1 MDLSEIIQLKIR
13 SDGPVSFHD
22 FMEMALYYPSLGYY
36 NSGKNKIGK
45 EGDFYTSPIVSSL
58 FGELIGKQIEEMW
71 TVLDKK
77 PFTIV
82 EYGAGTG
89 SLCND
94 ILCYLKNNP
103 TLYEQLSYCIIE
115 KGEALRKKQQSHL
128 PEKVSWHNSIREI
141 APVNGCVLSN
151 ELLDNFSVH
160 RVKME
165 KELMEIYVDYDNDF
179 LEILRPASPLL
190 KNYLNEQNIELP
202 SGYVT
207 EINLEAIEWI
217 KEISE
222 NLEKGFV
229 LTIDYGYAAEEF
241 YSPKRNSGTIVCYK
255 NHQVNTSFYTD
266 IGSQDITAHV
276 NFSALSHWGKKAGLE
291 RSGFTTQANFLRS
304 LGLMNYLR
312 NFELRDP
319 ENNRAAI
326 WQIQKLLMDMGTKF
340 KVLIQQR
347 NVKSLMLT
355 GIQFGMPL

>member
-347 NVKSLMLT
+347 NVKNLMLT

>member
-71 TVLDKK
+71 TGLDKK

-179 LEILRPASPLL
+179 LEIIRPASPLL

-276 NFSALSHWGKKAGLE
+276 NFSALSHWGQKAGLDC
-291 RSGFTTQANFLRS
+291 SGSTTQANFLRS

-340 KVLIQQR
+340 KVLIQQK

>member
-1 MDLSEIIQLKIR
+1 MDLSEIIQSRIKGE
-13 SDGPVSFHD
+13 GPVSFHD

-36 NSGKNKIGK
+36 NSGKSKIGK
-45 EGDFYTSPIVSSL
+45 EGDFYTSPIVSTL

-71 TVLDKK
+71 MALDKK
-77 PFTIV
+77 PSTIV

-89 SLCND
+89 SLCAD
-94 ILCYLKNNP
+94 ILRCLQNNP
-103 TLYEQLSYCIIE
+103 TLYEQLSYCIVE
-115 KGEALRKKQQSHL
+115 KGEALRKKQQSRL
-128 PEKVSWHNSIREI
+128 PEKVSWYNSISEI
-141 APVNGCVLSN
+141 GPVNGCVLSN
-151 ELLDNFSVH
+151 ELLDNFAVH

-165 KELMEIYVDYDNDF
+165 KELMEIYVDYNNGF
-179 LEILRPASPLL
+179 CEVLRPASREL
-190 KNYLNEQNIELP
+190 KNYLNEQHIELP
-202 SGYVT
+202 YGYVT

-222 NLEKGFV
+222 SLEKGFV
-229 LTIDYGYAAEEF
+229 LTIDYGYAAEEL
-241 YSPKRNSGTIVCYK
+241 YNPKRNTGTIVCYK

-291 RSGFTTQANFLRS
+291 CSGFTTQANFLRS

-312 NFELRDP
+312 NFELRDQ

-340 KVLIQQR
+340 KVLIQQK

>member
-1 MDLSEIIQLKIR
+1 MDLSEIIQLKIK

-36 NSGKNKIGK
+36 NSGKSKIGK

-115 KGEALRKKQQSHL
+115 KSEALRKKQQSHL
-128 PEKVSWHNSIREI
+128 PKKVSWHNSIREI
-141 APVNGCVLSN
+141 APMNGCVLSN
-151 ELLDNFSVH
+151 ELLDNFAVH

-179 LEILRPASPLL
+179 LEILRPASQQL

-229 LTIDYGYAAEEF
+229 LTIDYGYAGEEF
-241 YSPKRNSGTIVCYK
+241 YDPKRNSGTIVCYK

-266 IGSQDITAHV
+266 IGNQDITAHV

-291 RSGFTTQANFLRS
+291 CSGFTTQANFLRS
-304 LGLMNYLR
+304 LGLMNSLR

-340 KVLIQQR
+340 KVLIQQK
-347 NVKSLMLT
+347 NLKSLLLT
-355 GIQFGMPL
+355 GSQFGMPL

>member
-1 MDLSEIIQLKIR
+1 MDLSEIIQLKIK

-36 NSGKNKIGK
+36 NSGKSKIGT

-94 ILCYLKNNP
+94 ILYYLKNNP
-103 TLYEQLSYCIIE
+103 TLYEHLSYCIVE

-128 PEKVSWHNSIREI
+128 PEKVSWHNSICEI

-165 KELMEIYVDYDNDF
+165 EELMEIYVDYDNDF

-217 KEISE
+217 QEVSE

-255 NHQVNTSFYTD
+255 NHEVNTSFYTD

-276 NFSALSHWGKKAGLE
+276 NFSALSHWGQKAGLE
-291 RSGFTTQANFLRS
+291 CSGFTTQANFLRS

-347 NVKSLMLT
+347 NVKNLMLT

>member
-115 KGEALRKKQQSHL
+115 KGEALRKKQQSRL

-151 ELLDNFSVH
+151 ELLDNFAVN

-207 EINLEAIEWI
+207 EISLEAIEWI

-347 NVKSLMLT
+347 NVKNLMLT

>member
-190 KNYLNEQNIELP
+190 KNYLNEQHIELP

-291 RSGFTTQANFLRS
+291 CSGFTTQANFLRS

-347 NVKSLMLT
+347 NVKNLMLT